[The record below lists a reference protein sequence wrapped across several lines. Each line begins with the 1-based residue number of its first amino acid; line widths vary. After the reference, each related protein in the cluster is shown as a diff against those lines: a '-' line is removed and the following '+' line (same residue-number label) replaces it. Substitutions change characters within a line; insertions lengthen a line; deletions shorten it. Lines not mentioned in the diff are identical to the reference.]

1 MIQFES
7 IENVLKCDTP
17 SNRFLF
23 TLSVLLEPSNKN
35 VKPGTGQKFKNIQL

>member
-7 IENVLKCDTP
+7 IDNVLKCDTP
-17 SNRFLF
+17 SNRVLC

-35 VKPGTGQKFKNIQL
+35 VKAGIGQKFDNIQM